1 MSYMI
6 LQRVTPV
13 THSIGNC
20 VKRVIVII
28 ASVLVFQNP
37 MSLQNKIGKCN
48 PVLCSLLCACCEDCQ
63 VLLDMCAVFHVFVAM
78 QELLLH
84 FLGSSATLKPKEWG
98 KRRLHNRY
106 SCVDPFDSWFEYK
119 NVT

>member
-1 MSYMI
+1 MI

-37 MSLQNKIGKCN
+37 MSLQNKIGNVN
-48 PVLCSLLCACCEDCQ
+48 PYSVDSDYAHSGDYVVVLKLHLG
-63 VLLDMCAVFHVFVAM
+63 AV
-78 QELLLH
+78 QELLSH
-84 FLGSSATLKPKEWG
+84 FLGSSATLKLREWV
-98 KRRLHNRY
+98 KRRLH
-106 SCVDPFDSWFEYK
+106 K
-119 NVT
+119 NSFLHGSIFLLVQGHQFWLHRQG